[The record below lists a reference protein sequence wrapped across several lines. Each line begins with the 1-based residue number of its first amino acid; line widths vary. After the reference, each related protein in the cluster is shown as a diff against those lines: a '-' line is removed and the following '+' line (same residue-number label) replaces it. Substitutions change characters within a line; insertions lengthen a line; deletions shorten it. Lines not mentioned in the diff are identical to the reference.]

1 VISLKNGRAR
11 SVRTSTEV
19 EGMLRREL
27 QNLSAS
33 ERATL
38 EILLKEIQGRTAG
51 SSNKRLI
58 DVLGSAEYKTPPV
71 DIQTFVKDPYYLGH
85 TCDNIYPKLL
95 EDLIELFDGNYVE
108 ALWTGAIGTGKTF
121 VASIGICRILY
132 ELSCMK
138 DPHASFGLARDTNI
152 SLVCFSVN
160 EDLAR
165 KVAYENIVTKIKA
178 SPYFQENFPFEPT
191 KKELRFPNNVWV
203 APRASTDTS
212 ALGLNVISFF
222 IDEGNFLQVRK
233 TVVGD
238 KSRADTIYNTIKRR
252 MKSRFERQ
260 GRLPGMI
267 FIVSSKNTDDDF
279 TATRIRDS
287 VDDPTVFVRDYAAWD
302 VKPED
307 YFNAKRFW
315 VLCGNAEIASK
326 ILTDE
331 EAATYKDNVPD
342 GAVLIDVPEDFRRD
356 FESDLEGSIREIAG
370 VATVAV
376 HPFIQRREKIRD
388 AIDPTMQHPFSTL
401 VYDMSKG
408 GRFLWDSMVAMRQE
422 RSPGRVEPP
431 RLRPQINPGAAR
443 HLHIDIGLKKEAL
456 GLCMAHISGW
466 KDVIRRTDD
475 NREFI
480 ERAPTYV
487 VDLFLRVI
495 PPVGGEVLLS
505 EVRHLVY
512 DLTAHGYMITQ
523 VTLDQFQS
531 ADSLQI
537 FSSKGYRA
545 ALVSVDSTP
554 APYDGL
560 KLAFYEDR
568 VRMYSYSPVLEEL
581 TLLQEDLSGNR
592 RKIDHPPKG
601 SKDVSDALAATLY
614 TLSQQKL
621 REPLPIMRSAAYSP
635 GSWMEEQRQATM
647 AGDLSAES
655 NSGLLPAFL
664 VGPGSSDDEYKS
676 PWRP

>member
-1 VISLKNGRAR
+1 MIRLNNGRAR
-11 SVRTSTEV
+11 SVRTKDEV
-19 EGMLRREL
+19 ETMLRHEL
-27 QNLSAS
+27 EQLSTS

-38 EILLKEIQGRTAG
+38 EILLKEIENKPPQGD
-51 SSNKRLI
+51 KRLI
-58 DVLGSAEYKTPPV
+58 DVIGSVEYKTPPV
-71 DIQTFVKDPYYLGH
+71 DIETFVKDPYYLGH

-95 EDLIELFDGNYVE
+95 EDLVELFDGNYVE
-108 ALWTGAIGTGKTF
+108 AIWTGAIGTGKTF

-212 ALGLNVISFF
+212 ALGLNVMSFML
-222 IDEGNFLQVRK
+222 DEGNFLQMK
-233 TVVGD
+233 QTVVGAE
-238 KSRADTIYNTIKRR
+238 SRAETIYDTIKRR

-267 FIVSSKNTDDDF
+267 FIVSSKKTNDDF
-279 TATRIRDS
+279 TEKRIRDS
-287 VDDPTVFVRDYAAWD
+287 VDDPGVFVRDYAAWD

-307 YFNAKRFW
+307 YFKAKRFW
-315 VLCGNAEIASK
+315 VLCGNSETASK

-331 EAATYKDNVPD
+331 EAAALKDNVPE

-356 FESDLEGSIREIAG
+356 FEKDLEGSIREIAG

-376 HPFIQRREKIRD
+376 HPFIQRREKIREAFD
-388 AIDPTMQHPFSTL
+388 ATLQHPFSTL

-408 GRFLWDSMVAMRQE
+408 GRFLWDAMVSLQSPRV
-422 RSPGRVEPP
+422 PGRVEIPQ
-431 RLRPQINPGAAR
+431 LRPKINPSAAR
-443 HLHIDIGLKKEAL
+443 HIHIDIGLKKDAL
-456 GLCMAHISGW
+456 GLCMAHVSGW
-466 KDVIRRTDD
+466 KDVVRRTDD
-475 NREFI
+475 NREFV

-487 VDLFLRVI
+487 VDLLLRVV
-495 PPVGGEVLLS
+495 PPVGGEILLS

-512 DLTAHGYMITQ
+512 DLSAHGYMITQ
-523 VTLDQFQS
+523 VSLDQFQS
-531 ADSLQI
+531 ADSLQA
-537 FSSKGYRA
+537 FSAKGYRSG
-545 ALVSVDSTP
+545 LVSVDSTP
-554 APYDGL
+554 APYDSL
-560 KLAFYEDR
+560 KMALYENR
-568 VRMYSYSPVLEEL
+568 VRMYAYQPLIEEL
-581 TLLQEDLSGNR
+581 TLLQEDLTGNR
-592 RKIDHPPKG
+592 RKIDHPPNG
-601 SKDVSDALAATLY
+601 SKDVADALAASLF

-621 REPLPIMRSAAYSP
+621 REPLPIMRSASYSP
-635 GSWMEEQRQATM
+635 GAWMEEQKQATLAGDRQAG
-647 AGDLSAES
+647 ANS
-655 NSGLLPAFL
+655 NLLPAFF
-664 VGPGSSDDEYKS
+664 VGPGSDDGWNS